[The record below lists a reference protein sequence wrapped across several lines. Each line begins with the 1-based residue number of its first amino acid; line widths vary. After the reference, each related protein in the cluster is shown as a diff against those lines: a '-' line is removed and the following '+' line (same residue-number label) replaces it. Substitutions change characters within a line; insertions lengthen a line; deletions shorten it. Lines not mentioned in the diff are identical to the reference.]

1 MGTVDMEIPQW
12 PVYKHLRLTRQ
23 LTKASNTKD
32 RDQSANRQKEH
43 KGSKDKAEDRKQ
55 HLKDSNHSPKIRESA
70 TINKK
75 KCYKKGTNK
84 KL

>member
-1 MGTVDMEIPQW
+1 MEIPQW